1 MRRTLLILG
10 LVVAALLAAF
20 WATGGFTS
28 VERWAADGQRA
39 VQATMAGAIRQLK
52 AGTPGALAGLLA
64 VSFGYGFFHAA
75 GPGHGKM
82 LIGGYGM
89 GSRVRLVPLAGI
101 ALITSLAQAT
111 TAVVLVYLGV
121 FVLGWT
127 RERMVGVTEQ
137 VMAPLS
143 YAAIAAIG
151 LWLAWRGW
159 RGLRQGR
166 AAARHPTSQHGHD
179 HGHHPPDPHHVH
191 DAHCGHAHGPTP
203 DQVAQ
208 IRTWRDAV
216 MLVAGVAI
224 RPCTGALF
232 VLILTWQLGIGATGI
247 LAAYAMGLGTASV
260 TLLVAAM
267 AVWAREGALASLP
280 GAGLA
285 RALPMLELAAGG
297 VIAFVAMRLL
307 VGAI

>member
-10 LVVAALLAAF
+10 LVIAALLALF
-20 WATGGFTS
+20 WAIGGFAV
-28 VERWAADGQRA
+28 VERWAADEQRS
-39 VQATMAGAIRQLK
+39 VQAAMAGAIRQLK
-52 AGTPGALAGLLA
+52 AGQPGALAGLLA

-75 GPGHGKM
+75 GPGHGKV

-89 GSRVRLVPLAGI
+89 GRRVRMAPLAAI
-101 ALITSLAQAT
+101 AVLSSLAQAT
-111 TAVVLVYLGV
+111 TAVVLVYAGL

-127 RERMVGVTEQ
+127 RERMVGVTEE

-143 YAAIAAIG
+143 YAAIAGIG
-151 LWLAWRGW
+151 LWLTWRGW
-159 RGLRQGR
+159 RGVRRSLITPQ
-166 AAARHPTSQHGHD
+166 HTVPQHGHTHD
-179 HGHHPPDPHHVH
+179 HHVH
-191 DAHCGHAHGPTP
+191 DAHCGHVHGPTL
-203 DQVAQ
+203 DEVAQ
-208 IRTWRDAV
+208 VGTWRDAAA
-216 MLVAGVAI
+216 LVAGVAV

-285 RALPMLELAAGG
+285 RAVPLLELVAGG
-297 VIAFVAMRLL
+297 VIALVATRLL
-307 VGAI
+307 IGSI